1 MQTSFTSVVLAVA
14 AILPITMARLLPANN
29 QPYICNTQGDSA
41 GVSNIREGCNK
52 LARMDQQCAAGK
64 KGKEVRMIKGDGY
77 AFYIG
82 SLDGE
87 PQGSFP
93 CKELVKPFI
102 YLAEEC
108 GGEVNGDYRGG
119 GVAWVPGYEG
129 RTYVYATK

>member
-64 KGKEVRMIKGDGY
+64 KGKEVRMIKGGK
-77 AFYIG
+77 FMRLKRLRFEKI
-82 SLDGE
+82 SLLTTL
-87 PQGSFP
+87 PP
-93 CKELVKPFI
+93 
-102 YLAEEC
+102 
-108 GGEVNGDYRGG
+108 
-119 GVAWVPGYEG
+119 
-129 RTYVYATK
+129 